1 MLATRFSFSLRLC
14 YYGHNKGFEGIQKRK
29 DKKMKIKQTSRA
41 GLTLAALIA
50 PMAMTTTA
58 SADTTTTTQTDSN
71 AIFSFTAPKDVVYVL
86 HSNDELN
93 LGSASAKGVPADATD
108 AKITNDAA
116 KVLDVD
122 SAGVMHANV
131 GVYTITYTLTYKQD
145 GITHVNTAKQKVTIL
160 APKETA
166 SSASSSAQASKSAV
180 SSASNAG
187 QGQNLGDKNKS
198 AIGALTNQNS
208 GNASSA
214 SSAISSIASGVSS
227 AASSVVSTANN
238 SSAVDPVSSAVSS
251 AISSAVSSALSS
263 ASVKNSDA
271 ASANDQYQT
280 VEIQP
285 DMTLTN
291 YLNAALKSGLTGKM
305 NASITGG
312 IKDNGNGTT
321 PSGVTVAKNGV
332 ITVTHALKGRVNG
345 IMLTTFSNGLVLRS
359 EIKDGV
365 MTTTAQMPT
374 SSAISSMGSSAAMSN
389 ASSANSVVSSTMGK
403 TSSAASSVVSS
414 AVSLTASSA
423 VSSKASVV
431 SSAASSVVS
440 SAKSGVLSLA
450 ITGSN
455 ASSALSSKANSA
467 ARESASGNLGRLD
480 NKLRS
485 LADKLRSLANQ
496 GHEPQDSNEPQ
507 FTKNGQSGQ
516 GSGDQQDT
524 DQNAGSGSPI
534 GAAGSGSTT
543 QAATTSG
550 RLPQT
555 GMDDKELAMIGIGLL
570 GTVSLAMVAK
580 DIRKK
585 RA

>member
-1 MLATRFSFSLRLC
+1 
-14 YYGHNKGFEGIQKRK
+14 
-29 DKKMKIKQTSRA
+29 MKIRQTSRA

-71 AIFSFTAPKDVVYVL
+71 TVFSFTAPKDVVYVL

-122 SAGVMHANV
+122 SAGVMHAKA

-160 APKETA
+160 APKEKA
-166 SSASSSAQASKSAV
+166 SSASSSAQASESVV

-187 QGQNLGDKNKS
+187 QGQNLDDKNKS
-198 AIGALTNQNS
+198 AIGAITSQNS

-227 AASSVVSTANN
+227 AASSVVSTANKP

-271 ASANDQYQT
+271 AGANDQYQT

-291 YLNAALKSGLTGKM
+291 YLNAALKNGLTGKM

-414 AVSLTASSA
+414 AVSSNASSA

-431 SSAASSVVS
+431 SSGISSVVS
-440 SAKSGVLSLA
+440 SARSGVLSIA
-450 ITGSN
+450 SNVSN
-455 ASSALSSKANSA
+455 ALSALSSQANSLSSQANSA
-467 ARESASGNLGRLD
+467 ASDAASGNLGRLD
-480 NKLRS
+480 NK
-485 LADKLRSLANQ
+485 
-496 GHEPQDSNEPQ
+496 GPEPQDSNEPQ

-516 GSGDQQDT
+516 ENGAKQDT
-524 DQNAGSGSPI
+524 DQNAGSGSPAD
-534 GAAGSGSTT
+534 AAGSGSTT
-543 QAATTSG
+543 QMATTSG

>member
-1 MLATRFSFSLRLC
+1 
-14 YYGHNKGFEGIQKRK
+14 
-29 DKKMKIKQTSRA
+29 MKIRQTSRA
-41 GLTLAALIA
+41 GLTLAALIT

-71 AIFSFTAPKDVVYVL
+71 AIFSFTAPNDVVYVL

-122 SAGVMHANV
+122 SAGVMHANA

-160 APKETA
+160 APKESA
-166 SSASSSAQASKSAV
+166 SSASSSAQASESAV

-187 QGQNLGDKNKS
+187 QSQNLDDKNKS
-198 AIGALTNQNS
+198 AIGALTSQNS

-214 SSAISSIASGVSS
+214 SSAISSIASDVSS
-227 AASSVVSTANN
+227 AASSVVSTANKPA
-238 SSAVDPVSSAVSS
+238 SSAVNPVSSAVSS

-263 ASVKNSDA
+263 ASVANSDA
-271 ASANDQYQT
+271 AGANDQYQT

-291 YLNAALKSGLTGKM
+291 YLNAALKNGLTGKM

-321 PSGVTVAKNGV
+321 PSGVTIAKNGV

-414 AVSLTASSA
+414 AVSLTASSDFN
-423 VSSKASVV
+423 
-431 SSAASSVVS
+431 
-440 SAKSGVLSLA
+440 SGFSP
-450 ITGSN
+450 
-455 ASSALSSKANSA
+455 
-467 ARESASGNLGRLD
+467 EY
-480 NKLRS
+480 
-485 LADKLRSLANQ
+485 
-496 GHEPQDSNEPQ
+496 
-507 FTKNGQSGQ
+507 FTS
-516 GSGDQQDT
+516 
-524 DQNAGSGSPI
+524 
-534 GAAGSGSTT
+534 
-543 QAATTSG
+543 
-550 RLPQT
+550 
-555 GMDDKELAMIGIGLL
+555 
-570 GTVSLAMVAK
+570 
-580 DIRKK
+580 
-585 RA
+585 